1 MKLKKNK
8 NPIRIIPFLDI
19 KNGLLI
25 KGINLEGLRILGK
38 AKDFS
43 NFYYNNGADEICYID
58 NVATLYGTNNLS
70 KFITDTAKDVF
81 IPLSV
86 GGGIKKIDD
95 MKKIFSSGADK
106 ICINSS
112 IIEKPSLLSESA
124 KIFGSAN
131 IVAMI
136 QSIKIDG
143 KYFVS
148 KANGRDIVN
157 INPVKWAKEVE
168 LLGAGEIILTSV
180 NNEGI
185 KKGFDINIIRKIA
198 NAVKIPVIAHGGAG
212 SYKDIF
218 DVIYQT
224 KISGVG
230 LASILHYDAMHYFPK
245 INPKVGNNS
254 FLRNATKLKKRI
266 NVIEELKK
274 YLKQRN
280 INVRYEKK
288 SN

>member
-1 MKLKKNK
+1 MTKKNK
-8 NPIRIIPFLDI
+8 KPIRIIPLLDI
-19 KNGLLI
+19 KNGVLI
-25 KGINLEGLRILGK
+25 KGINLEGLRVLGIPQK
-38 AKDFS
+38 FAK
-43 NFYYNNGADEICYID
+43 YYYQTGADEIIYID

-70 KFITDTAKDVF
+70 EFISKTAKNVF
-81 IPLSV
+81 IPLAV
-86 GGGIKKIDD
+86 GGGIKSLNDIKE
-95 MKKIFSSGADK
+95 MFKAGADK
-106 ICINSS
+106 VCINSS
-112 IIEKPSLLSESA
+112 IIDNVKNLEKAA
-124 KIFGSAN
+124 KVYGSSN
-131 IVAMI
+131 ISVII
-136 QSIKIDG
+136 QAVKIQG
-143 KYFVS
+143 KYYIS
-148 KANGRDIVN
+148 KSNGRDL
-157 INPVKWAKEVE
+157 INKNPKEWAKKVE
-168 LLGAGEIILTSV
+168 DYGAGEIIITSI
-180 NNEGI
+180 NNEGL
-185 KKGFDINIIRKIA
+185 KNGFDIKLTQNIS
-198 NAVKIPVIAHGGAG
+198 NSVKIPVIAHGGAG

-245 INPKVGNNS
+245 INPKVGNTS